1 MHVLAKLYLALVQ
14 YLVLTDYGKAN
25 MSLPSVYAKAYLLL
39 IAIRA
44 IFQLDGERIFLDY
57 KGLAAFQQ
65 QSGLSWAT
73 WHQWLA
79 VLIEQKYPV
88 GIFMLHVVLLFLDAG
103 NSDSCR
109 LSESGDPIRIRV
121 VAHRQSYPCLP

>member
-1 MHVLAKLYLALVQ
+1 VKLYLALVQ

-121 VAHRQSYPCLP
+121 VAHRQSCPCLP